1 MNKQTI
7 ITILL
12 ALVTTTSVLAQN
24 LIKTATTPV
33 SFSKRDFADT
43 IKIKVIDGAVVVP
56 VEIEGRIRHFLFD
69 TGSPLGLWQGQK
81 ETWMRQ
87 FTTDSLTFGDI
98 NKRSRNQII
107 YLYDICLNSTTLV
120 YEKCADIIVSLAKER
135 LGI

>member
-43 IKIKVIDGAVVVP
+43 IKIKRD
-56 VEIEGRIRHFLFD
+56 ESD
-69 TGSPLGLWQGQK
+69 T
-81 ETWMRQ
+81 
-87 FTTDSLTFGDI
+87 F
-98 NKRSRNQII
+98 
-107 YLYDICLNSTTLV
+107 CLIQV
-120 YEKCADIIVSLAKER
+120 HR
-135 LGI
+135 LDYGKDRKKPG

>member
-12 ALVTTTSVLAQN
+12 ALGTTTSVLAQN

-33 SFSKRDFADT
+33 SFSKRDFVDT

-69 TGSPLGLWQGQK
+69 TGSPLAG
-81 ETWMRQ
+81 
-87 FTTDSLTFGDI
+87 
-98 NKRSRNQII
+98 
-107 YLYDICLNSTTLV
+107 
-120 YEKCADIIVSLAKER
+120 
-135 LGI
+135 